1 MSNVAPSNS
10 DQAKLDAYSGPPDY
24 RTHGRH
30 GMTPDL
36 THDEIER
43 FNYLTHVTR
52 FIGGHLKPAVAASY
66 EAEVEPRFVKAQGR
80 KPANRHEV
88 RKALLEDPT
97 FKTYSALRR
106 ANMEQRQQAG
116 LSVVLRQ
123 AEELADRAAAIIG
136 DDARLLQLDPALDI
150 PRYVTDVHHHCMPGS
165 FYAERIKGDVTNGA
179 NYDAGF
185 FVTIGGLR
193 DPWLTG
199 NGEGLARTI
208 KALDPDFKPKRILDI
223 GVTIGHGTVPLAR
236 AFPDAE
242 VVAVDVGAPVLRYG
256 AARAK
261 AMGVDNI
268 QFVQA
273 DGADLSRYEDESF
286 DLIVSIILMHE
297 ISFPTLR
304 AIHAETH
311 RLLRPGGIV
320 AHIDISRYTDAVPL
334 HEQAMRDWDAFYNN
348 EPFWTTFRD
357 LDVFDYMKAAGFAE
371 DSFFHSAPAYNHRVD
386 REDTPIL
393 IGKGRIPPEASI
405 RPDKH
410 LWGARK

>member
-1 MSNVAPSNS
+1 MSTNPRSNTDS
-10 DQAKLDAYSGPPDY
+10 TILDSYSGPPDY
-24 RTHGRH
+24 RTQGRH
-30 GMTPDL
+30 GITPEM

-52 FIGGHLKPAVAASY
+52 FIGGHLRPGALASY
-66 EAEVEPRFVKAQGR
+66 EAQVEPAFVKKHGR
-80 KPANRHEV
+80 KPANRHEA
-88 RKALLEDPT
+88 RKAMLEDNA
-97 FKTYSALRR
+97 FRNYSAVRR

-116 LSVVLRQ
+116 LWLTLRQ
-123 AEELADRAAAIIG
+123 SEELAARAADIIDG
-136 DDARLLQLDPALDI
+136 DENLLQVDPSLEI

-165 FYAERIKGDVTNGA
+165 FYAERLEGDVTNGA
-179 NYDAGF
+179 NYDSGF
-185 FVTIGGLR
+185 FVTIGGAP

-208 KALDPDFKPKRILDI
+208 KALAPDFKPKRILDI
-223 GVTIGHGTVPLAR
+223 GVTIGHGTIPLAR

-242 VVAVDVGAPVLRYG
+242 VIAVDVGAPVLRYG
-256 AARAK
+256 AARARS
-261 AMGVDNI
+261 MGVENI

-273 DGADLSRYEDESF
+273 DGADLSRYEDGSF

-320 AHIDISRYTDAVPL
+320 THIDISRYTDAVPVQ
-334 HEQAMRDWDAFYNN
+334 EQAMRDWDAFYNN

-357 LDVFDYMKAAGFAE
+357 LDVFDYMAAAGFAE
-371 DSFFHSAPAYNHRVD
+371 DSFFHSAPAYNHRAD

-393 IGKGRIPPEASI
+393 IGKGRIPAEASV